1 MGLVFLAII
10 NELDLF
16 LLPSDRKFKFYVLIK
31 NITFVIIILMQT
43 QKTTAKQQQQQA
55 MCKTSGQ
62 MPIRLEA
69 TPLSLDAKYMLLI

>member
-31 NITFVIIILMQT
+31 NITFVINLNANT
-43 QKTTAKQQQQQA
+43 KNNSQA
-55 MCKTSGQ
+55 AAAAGNVQNFRS
-62 MPIRLEA
+62 
-69 TPLSLDAKYMLLI
+69 DAD